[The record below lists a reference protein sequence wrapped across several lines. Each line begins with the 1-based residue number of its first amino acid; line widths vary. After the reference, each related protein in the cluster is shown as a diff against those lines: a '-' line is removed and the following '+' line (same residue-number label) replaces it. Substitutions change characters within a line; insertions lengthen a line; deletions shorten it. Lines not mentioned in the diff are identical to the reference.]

1 MGPPRRK
8 CTGKC
13 WNLYWRKRW
22 CPACGSFC
30 NAMRRNRSVWR
41 PMPNPRTWIS
51 YWIGAACARISG
63 WLWMATRCNIPSR
76 ILKSTCVWRSCFRS
90 RHETASS
97 LRIPFPAWKRRGRP
111 ARALSV
117 CEPRTASCRA
127 RISKSTISA
136 ARNSSAGCGR
146 RSPTRHSGLYGMLP
160 LMAIPVALPF
170 GIFAIAAII
179 FAIWRRDE
187 RLRGQRE
194 MLRRA
199 YELGEEILGAPS
211 ADQIF
216 EKVRVVVPRIFG
228 VTTADLYLYNRHA
241 KTLDAV
247 GRGAD
252 QPSIPLSAPPAG
264 PQAGAV
270 ACFHYRTLLAIPD
283 TSRSPFPVTGQPGP
297 SAPRSLL
304 FVPML
309 AQGEVLGIL
318 QMDQRDRARVF
329 SRDEQTLTQ
338 HLANQ
343 IGVAVKLL
351 DQRSVREQL
360 FRTEKL
366 AAVGQLISG
375 IVNDLRTPL
384 AAIANLS
391 QAAGGGSLR
400 PSATDL
406 ANIAGEARRAA
417 EIVDRLVGFAGTGP
431 VQTQPVELNGL
442 LRNLIE
448 FREREWRVRGI
459 LARSLLGDEPAIVLG
474 SHGQLEQVFLNLL
487 VHAEQSLSDSSDKS
501 IAIRSSV
508 VARRILVEIGYS
520 GPKGAADPFM
530 PGADDA
536 SGGAGLG
543 VCRSLIIGHGGEIRL
558 VQQAAGDPAFQVELP
573 CAAREKL
580 SGPAPENGR
589 DGAHTLTA
597 LVIEPAEGIQTQ
609 LLGLLAGRGYRVV
622 PVNSSDEGLDLAQRL
637 RFDAVFCSVHA
648 PGLNWV
654 ETAEQVKSRVGGFV
668 LLSDSYNADLSAD
681 FAGDRRFVLA
691 KPVDEKQLD
700 RVLEAIRVGFR

>member
-1 MGPPRRK
+1 M
-8 CTGKC
+8 
-13 WNLYWRKRW
+13 
-22 CPACGSFC
+22 PA
-30 NAMRRNRSVWR
+30 
-41 PMPNPRTWIS
+41 
-51 YWIGAACARISG
+51 
-63 WLWMATRCNIPSR
+63 
-76 ILKSTCVWRSCFRS
+76 
-90 RHETASS
+90 
-97 LRIPFPAWKRRGRP
+97 
-111 ARALSV
+111 
-117 CEPRTASCRA
+117 
-127 RISKSTISA
+127 
-136 ARNSSAGCGR
+136 
-146 RSPTRHSGLYGMLP
+146 
-160 LMAIPVALPF
+160 ALPF
-170 GIFAIAAII
+170 GVLGIAAAVL
-179 FAIWRRDE
+179 AIWRRDR

-199 YELGEEILGAPS
+199 YELGEEILGASS
-211 ADQIF
+211 ADQILT
-216 EKVRVVVPRIFG
+216 KVKVVVPRIFG
-228 VTTADLYLYNRHA
+228 VTSAELYLHNRHA
-241 KTLDAV
+241 KTLEAV
-247 GRGAD
+247 GRSGAD
-252 QPSIPLSAPPAG
+252 QHSIPLSAPPAG

-283 TSRSPFPVTGQPGP
+283 TSRSPFPVTGQPGSEGAP
-297 SAPRSLL
+297 DAPRSLL

-384 AAIANLS
+384 AAIANLA
-391 QAAGGGSLR
+391 QAAGDGRRSCLRRPTWRALR
-400 PSATDL
+400 PRR
-406 ANIAGEARRAA
+406 IAPP

-431 VQTQPVELNGL
+431 AQTQPVELNGL

-448 FREREWRVRGI
+448 FREREWKVRGI
-459 LARSLLGDEPAIVLG
+459 RARSLLADEPATVLG

-487 VHAEQSLSDSSDKS
+487 VHAEQALSDSSEKS

-508 VARRILVEIGYS
+508 VARRVLVEIAYS
-520 GPKGAADPFM
+520 GPKGAADPFV
-530 PGADDA
+530 PGADEA

-543 VCRSLIIGHGGEIRL
+543 VCRSLITGHGGEIRL
-558 VQQAAGDPAFQVELP
+558 AQQASGDPAFQIELP

-580 SGPAPENGR
+580 GGPARENGR
-589 DGAHTLTA
+589 NGAHTLTA
-597 LVIEPAEGIQTQ
+597 LVIEPAEAIQTQ
-609 LLGLLAGRGYRVV
+609 LRGLLAARGYRVV

-654 ETAEQVKSRVGGFV
+654 ETAEHVRTRVGGFV
-668 LLSDSYNADLSAD
+668 LLSDSYDADLSAD

-700 RVLEAIRVGFR
+700 RVLAAIRTGPR

>member
-1 MGPPRRK
+1 M
-8 CTGKC
+8 T
-13 WNLYWRKRW
+13 
-22 CPACGSFC
+22 
-30 NAMRRNRSVWR
+30 
-41 PMPNPRTWIS
+41 MP
-51 YWIGAACARISG
+51 
-63 WLWMATRCNIPSR
+63 L
-76 ILKSTCVWRSCFRS
+76 
-90 RHETASS
+90 
-97 LRIPFPAWKRRGRP
+97 
-111 ARALSV
+111 
-117 CEPRTASCRA
+117 
-127 RISKSTISA
+127 
-136 ARNSSAGCGR
+136 
-146 RSPTRHSGLYGMLP
+146 
-160 LMAIPVALPF
+160 ALPF
-170 GIFAIAAII
+170 GVLAIAAVI
-179 FAIWRRDE
+179 FAVWRRDE

-199 YELGEEILGAPS
+199 YELGEEILGASS
-211 ADQIF
+211 ADQIL

-228 VTTADLYLYNRHA
+228 VTSAQLYLYNRHA

-247 GRGAD
+247 DRSGAD
-252 QPSIPLSAPPAG
+252 QSSIPLSAPPAG

-283 TSRSPFPVTGQPGP
+283 TSRSPFPVTGASGQPGGP
-297 SAPRSLL
+297 HAPRSLL

-318 QMDQRDRARVF
+318 QMDQHDRARVF

-384 AAIANLS
+384 AAIASLAHDS
-391 QAAGGGSLR
+391 GGEPREPCAADMLGV
-400 PSATDL
+400 A
-406 ANIAGEARRAA
+406 AEARRAT

-431 VQTQPVELNGL
+431 AQTQPVELNGL

-448 FREREWRVRGI
+448 FREREWKVRGI
-459 LARSLLGDEPAIVLG
+459 RARNLLADGAATVLG

-487 VHAEQSLSDSSDKS
+487 VHAEQSLSDVSERS
-501 IAIRSSV
+501 ITIRSSV
-508 VARRILVEIGYS
+508 VARRVLVEIGYS
-520 GPKGAADPFM
+520 GPHAAADPFL
-530 PGADDA
+530 PGVDEA
-536 SGGAGLG
+536 SGGTGLG
-543 VCRSLIIGHGGEIRL
+543 VCRSLITGHGGEIRL

-573 CAAREKL
+573 CAVREKP

-589 DGAHTLTA
+589 EGAHTLTV
-597 LVIEPAEGIQTQ
+597 LVIEPVETIQTQ
-609 LLGLLAGRGYRVV
+609 LRALLSDRGYRVV
-622 PVNSSDEGLDLAQRL
+622 PVHSSDEGLDLAQRL
-637 RFDAVFCSVHA
+637 RFDAIFCSVHA

-681 FAGDRRFVLA
+681 FAGERSFVLA

-700 RVLEAIRVGFR
+700 RVLEAIRLSPGNGGARAVK

>member
-1 MGPPRRK
+1 MG
-8 CTGKC
+8 
-13 WNLYWRKRW
+13 
-22 CPACGSFC
+22 
-30 NAMRRNRSVWR
+30 
-41 PMPNPRTWIS
+41 
-51 YWIGAACARISG
+51 
-63 WLWMATRCNIPSR
+63 
-76 ILKSTCVWRSCFRS
+76 
-90 RHETASS
+90 S
-97 LRIPFPAWKRRGRP
+97 LLRM
-111 ARALSV
+111 V
-117 CEPRTASCRA
+117 
-127 RISKSTISA
+127 
-136 ARNSSAGCGR
+136 
-146 RSPTRHSGLYGMLP
+146 M
-160 LMAIPVALPF
+160 PVALPL
-170 GIFAIAAII
+170 GVFAIAAVI
-179 FAIWRRDE
+179 FAIWRRDG

-199 YELGEEILGAPS
+199 YELGEEILGASS
-211 ADQIF
+211 ADQILD
-216 EKVRVVVPRIFG
+216 KVRAVVPRIFG
-228 VTTADLYLYNRHA
+228 VNTAALYLYNRHA

-247 GRGAD
+247 GRSGAD
-252 QPSIPLSAPPAG
+252 HTSIPLSAPPAG

-297 SAPRSLL
+297 GGTPDAPRSLL

-318 QMDQRDRARVF
+318 QMDQRDRARIF

-360 FRTEKL
+360 SRTEKL

-384 AAIANLS
+384 AAIANLT
-391 QAAGGGSLR
+391 QAAGDGPRG
-400 PSATDL
+400 PSAADL
-406 ANIAGEARRAA
+406 ASIAAEARRAA
-417 EIVDRLVGFAGTGP
+417 EIVDRLVGFAGTGQA
-431 VQTQPVELNGL
+431 QTQPVDLNGL

-448 FREREWRVRGI
+448 FREREWKVRGI
-459 LARSLLGDEPAIVLG
+459 RARSLLADEPATVLG
-474 SHGQLEQVFLNLL
+474 PHGQLEQIFLNLL
-487 VHAEQSLSDSSDKS
+487 AHAEQSLSDTSEKS
-501 IAIRSSV
+501 ITIRSSV

-520 GPKGAADPFM
+520 GLKGAADPFV

-543 VCRSLIIGHGGEIRL
+543 VCRSLITGPGGEIRL

-573 CAAREKL
+573 CAAREKP

-597 LVIEPAEGIQTQ
+597 LVIEPAEAIQTQ
-609 LLGLLAGRGYRVV
+609 LRDLLAVRGYRVV

-637 RFDAVFCSVHA
+637 RFDAIFCSVHA

-654 ETAEQVKSRVGGFV
+654 ETAEQVKTRVGGFV

-681 FAGDRRFVLA
+681 FAGERRFVLA

-700 RVLEAIRVGFR
+700 RVLEAIQVGSR